1 MTFVYRENIQGVRPD
16 LLEKYGP
23 IFRRIAVGA
32 VERERKREL
41 PHEQIRWLKEAGFAA
56 VRVPR
61 EQGGDGGSIVDLTA
75 LLIALGEADSNIP
88 QALRGHVVFA
98 EDRIFADPGAAR
110 DVWLKRFADGEIAG
124 NAWTEI
130 GGIGLWQTGTTVKK
144 EGEVFRLDGRKFYT
158 TGSIFADWI
167 DVLARREDGVDV
179 LALVRADAEG
189 VTVSDDWDG
198 FGQKTTGSGEAV
210 FQSVSVEPENI
221 LLFEERVPYQHALY
235 QLVLLAALS
244 GIGRAIVSDTAEQ
257 VRNRT
262 RVYSTGTG
270 PTDRQDPQ
278 IQQVVGQLAG
288 FSYATEAATLRAAA
302 AVQRAFDAKAAGS
315 DAVKAAT
322 EAAHV
327 EVYSAQII
335 VTELTQRAAS
345 LLFNALSAS
354 AARDSHALDR
364 HWRNARTI
372 SSHNPVI
379 NKERIIG
386 DWHVNG
392 TIPPINWSIGV
403 PDAAATKAGDA

>member
-1 MTFVYRENIQGVRPD
+1 MTFVYRENVQGARPD
-16 LLEKYGP
+16 LLQKYAP
-23 IFRRIAVGA
+23 VFRRIAEGA
-32 VERERKREL
+32 LERERKRVL
-41 PHEQIRWLKEAGFAA
+41 PHEEIKWLKEAGFAA

-61 EQGGDGGSIVDLTA
+61 EQGGDGGSLVDLTA

-88 QALRGHVVFA
+88 QALRGHVVFS
-98 EDRIFADPGAAR
+98 EDRIFADPSPER
-110 DVWLKRFADGEIAG
+110 DVWLRRFVAGEIAG

-130 GGIGLWQTGTTVKK
+130 GNVGLWQTATSVKTMD
-144 EGEVFRLDGRKFYT
+144 GIFRLDGRKFYT

-179 LALVRADAEG
+179 LALVRANSEG

-210 FQSVSVEPENI
+210 FRSVAVDPDNI
-221 LLFEERVPYQHALY
+221 LPFEARVPYQHALY
-235 QLVLLAALS
+235 QLVLLAALA
-244 GIGRAIVSDTAEQ
+244 GIGRAIVRDTAEQ

-302 AVQRAFDAKAAGS
+302 AIQRAFEAKTAGP

-327 EVYSAQII
+327 EVYSAQIV
-335 VTELTQRAAS
+335 VTELTQRAGS

-379 NKERIIG
+379 NKERVIG

-392 TIPPINWSIGV
+392 VVPPINWSIGV
-403 PDAAATKAGDA
+403 PTPPAA

>member
-1 MTFVYRENIQGVRPD
+1 MTFVYRENIQGARPD

-23 IFRRIAVGA
+23 VFRRIAKGA

-110 DVWLKRFADGEIAG
+110 DIWLKRFTNGEIAG

-144 EGEVFRLDGRKFYT
+144 EGDIFRLDGRKFYT

-244 GIGRAIVSDTAEQ
+244 GIGRAIVSDTSEQ

-302 AVQRAFDAKAAGS
+302 AVQRAFDAKAGGS

-327 EVYSAQII
+327 EVYSAQIV
-335 VTELTQRAAS
+335 VTEFTQRAAS

-403 PDAAATKAGDA
+403 PDAANTNAGDT